1 MQLSNDALN
10 ALTEKTLSDL
20 WIDYEG
26 GGRIEGIEDAQDATL
41 DGGPGNDLLYGG
53 WMLHWADSNA
63 RHIGAARP
71 ESEGQGIGDDSIYG
85 RGGSDLL
92 IGGEGDD
99 LLEGGPGNDYLIG
112 DVLMVPVDG
121 ELGGTELSQ
130 QPASYGGYGNDVLR
144 GGTGD
149 DYLHGGSGINL
160 LDGGPGDDTII
171 SRGKSDHLTGGD
183 GADHFDLR
191 KLPNRG
197 VTISDFTPG
206 IDRIQLDPLSDLAA
220 IGRVVLRSYGVDMA
234 ASHIVEDG
242 LTLNMYATATEGGT
256 YISAYG
262 EGITLQGVDP
272 ADLALEYAASGEVF
286 IV

>member
-10 ALTEKTLSDL
+10 ALSEQTLFDL
-20 WIDYEG
+20 WIYSEVPSE
-26 GGRIEGIEDAQDATL
+26 GRIEGIGDAPDARL
-41 DGGPGNDLLYGG
+41 DGGPGNDLLHGG
-53 WMLHWADSNA
+53 EILGWDDPVY
-63 RHIGAARP
+63 RHIGAASP
-71 ESEGQGIGDDSIYG
+71 ESGIGNDSIYG
-85 RGGSDLL
+85 RGGADLL

-121 ELGGTELSQ
+121 ETIGGTELSQ
-130 QPASYGGYGNDVLR
+130 QPAAYGGYGNDVLI

-160 LDGGPGDDTII
+160 LDGGPGDDTLI

-191 KLPNRG
+191 KLPIRG
-197 VTISDFTPG
+197 VTISDFAPG
-206 IDRIQLDPLSDLAA
+206 VDRIQLNPLSDLAA

-242 LTLNMYATATEGGT
+242 ITLNMYATATEGGT